1 MKKRIICVVLTLV
14 AVFSLFGF
22 QATQA
27 WFSDGKNKTQ
37 SLTSGALNFEAVGDF
52 SFKTTEDGGNEI
64 KVLPGTKLSLAN
76 PIEIKNT
83 SSIDSEFRMK
93 IECLYNEEPQ
103 SWISFVLN
111 DEENVWTLKEESDGY
126 TYIYYKPNGEGRL
139 KAVESGESS
148 SFSFDGSI
156 SIGGEVP
163 YEFQNKELQINLVL
177 QAKQA
182 DFMSWEN
189 FYNQYGI
196 DVPTTDAQ

>member
-14 AVFSLFGF
+14 AVFSLLGF
-22 QATQA
+22 EATQA

-37 SLTSGALNFEAVGDF
+37 SLASGALNFEAVGDF
-52 SFKTTEDGGNEI
+52 SFNTVEDGNEI
-64 KVLPGTKLSLAN
+64 KVLPGTKLSLST

-93 IECLYNEEPQ
+93 IECLYENEPQ

-111 DEENVWTLKEESDGY
+111 DEENEWTIVKEPDGY
-126 TYIYYKPNGEGRL
+126 TYIYYRPNGSGRL
-139 KAVESGESS
+139 SAVKSGESS
-148 SFSFDGSI
+148 TFSFDGSI

-189 FYNQYGI
+189 FYNQYGM
-196 DVPTTDAQ
+196 AASENNA

>member
-1 MKKRIICVVLTLV
+1 MKKRIICVVLTLA

-22 QATQA
+22 KATQA

-37 SLTSGALNFEAVGDF
+37 SLASGALNFEAVGDF
-52 SFKTTEDGGNEI
+52 SFNTVEDGDEI
-64 KVLPGTKLSLAN
+64 KVLPGMKLSLAS

-93 IECLYNEEPQ
+93 IECLYENEPQ

-111 DEENVWTLKEESDGY
+111 DDENVWTIEEEADGY
-126 TYIYYKPNGEGRL
+126 TYIYYKPNGNGRL
-139 KAVESGESS
+139 SAVKDDQSS
-148 SFSFDGSI
+148 TLSFDGSI

-189 FYNQYGI
+189 FYNQYGMAA
-196 DVPTTDAQ
+196 PENNAQ